1 MMNKMLEAMS
11 VVLTIGSFI
20 GLFVI
25 IYCTIGI
32 IVCDYEA
39 WKRHKEEKEHCHQ
52 MEDKFKN
59 RKLTD

>member
-1 MMNKMLEAMS
+1 MMNKMLEAMM

-20 GLFVI
+20 GLFI
-25 IYCTIGI
+25 MIHFAIEI

-39 WKRHKEEKEHCHQ
+39 WKRHKEEKERCHQ